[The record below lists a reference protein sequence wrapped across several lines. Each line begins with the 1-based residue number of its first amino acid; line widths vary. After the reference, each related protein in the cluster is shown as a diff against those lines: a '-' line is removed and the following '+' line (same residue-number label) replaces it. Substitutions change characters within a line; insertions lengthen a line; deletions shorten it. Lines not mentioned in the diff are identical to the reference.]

1 MNAGARNRTKKLQ
14 RKGLVKMTESEAV
27 KMAVV
32 LVPVIWTVVVFLAG
46 WIVEEVRNYKN
57 RDLFK
62 DEDAMKLLRHTRED
76 D

>member
-1 MNAGARNRTKKLQ
+1 MNVGARNRTKKLQ

-62 DEDAMKLLRHTRED
+62 DEESQALLKKVKSE
-76 D
+76 

>member
-62 DEDAMKLLRHTRED
+62 DEESQALLKKVKSE
-76 D
+76 

>member
-1 MNAGARNRTKKLQ
+1 MNVGARNRTKKLQ
-14 RKGLVKMTESEAV
+14 RKGLIKMTESEAV

-46 WIVEEVRNYKN
+46 WIVEEVRNYRN

-62 DEDAMKLLRHTRED
+62 DEDAQAILKKVKSE
-76 D
+76 

>member
-1 MNAGARNRTKKLQ
+1 
-14 RKGLVKMTESEAV
+14 MTESEVV

-62 DEDAMKLLRHTRED
+62 DEESQALLKKVKLE
-76 D
+76 

>member
-1 MNAGARNRTKKLQ
+1 MS
-14 RKGLVKMTESEAV
+14 ESEVV

-32 LVPVIWTVVVFLAG
+32 LVPVLWIAVVLLAG
-46 WIVEEVRNYKN
+46 WIVEEVRAYRN

-62 DEDAMKLLRHTRED
+62 DEEALKLLAYMRED

>member
-1 MNAGARNRTKKLQ
+1 MNVGARNRTKKLQ
-14 RKGLVKMTESEAV
+14 RKGLIKMTESEAV

-62 DEDAMKLLRHTRED
+62 DEESQALLKKVKSE
-76 D
+76 